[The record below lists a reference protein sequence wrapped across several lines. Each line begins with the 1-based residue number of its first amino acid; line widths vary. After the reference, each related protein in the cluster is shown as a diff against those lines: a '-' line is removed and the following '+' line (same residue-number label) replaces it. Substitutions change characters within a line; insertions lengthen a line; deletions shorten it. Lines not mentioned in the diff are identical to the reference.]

1 MKRKA
6 SHQTA
11 HPACR
16 LALGAL
22 ARALV
27 RARLLNEDEADVI
40 ALAAQQGGAPFVSAL
55 ADSGKIDGP
64 TLAAFI
70 CRTFGFPLIAPE
82 TLDQSVL
89 PLGAVPHAL
98 LQSGMVL
105 PLAKHGRQL
114 TVVVADPTDTALLDQ
129 LRASASG
136 GLGLVVAD
144 VDCLRKCVAQALQA
158 SDWTQQV

>member
-6 SHQTA
+6 SHQPPL
-11 HPACR
+11 PACR
-16 LALGAL
+16 LALGTL

-27 RARLLNEDEADVI
+27 RARLLNEGEADAI
-40 ALAAQQGGAPFVSAL
+40 ALAAQQRGVPFVSAL

-82 TLDQSVL
+82 SLDQSAL
-89 PLGAVPHAL
+89 PLGAVSHAL
-98 LQSGMVL
+98 LQSGVVL
-105 PLAKHGRQL
+105 PLAKHGQRL
-114 TVVVADPTDTALLDQ
+114 TVVVADPTDTTLLDQ

-144 VDCLRKCVAQALQA
+144 VDCLRKCVAQAMQA
-158 SDWTQQV
+158 SDWTHQV